1 MASFLFLTQYFAPE
15 VGAAP
20 IRLLEVASALRARGH
35 AVTVVTAMPSHPRGR
50 VFDAYRRKLYMRER
64 VSGVPVV
71 RTWVYAASG
80 KSVAPRLLNYASFMI
95 SSWLGCL
102 STQVPDFVFVESPP
116 LFLGITA
123 YLYARLRRVPYILN
137 VSDLWPDSARALG
150 VLDND
155 RLFKLNEQLEA
166 FLYRHAFRINVVTQ
180 PIADILVGKKA
191 VPHHK
196 ILSLPNG
203 VNLSRF
209 DSAPEHREC
218 DGPPLFSYVGTH
230 GQVQDL
236 DVILDAA
243 HIVRDEARFL
253 LVGDGSDK
261 ARLVD
266 RARTLGLRNVTFCD
280 SRPFEEV
287 PGILAASRAAL
298 VTVRSGDVFRTVRPA
313 KLFPAMASATPV
325 IYAGDDEGSVL
336 VEQSGCGVAVAP
348 GDGHAMAMAVRRL
361 AADPELARRLGA
373 KGRAAVERDY
383 NWDVIVDRWLSDLG
397 VAGT

>member
-35 AVTVVTAMPSHPRGR
+35 LVSVVTAMPSHPRGR
-50 VFDAYRRKLYMRER
+50 VFDGYRRKLYMRER
-64 VSGVPVV
+64 MSGVPVV

-80 KSVAPRLLNYASFMI
+80 KSVAPRLLNYASFTL

-123 YLYARLRRVPYILN
+123 YVYARLRRVPYILN

-150 VLDND
+150 VLNND
-155 RLFKLNEQLEA
+155 RLFRLNEQLEA

-191 VPHHK
+191 VPRHK
-196 ILSLPNG
+196 FLSLPNG

-209 DSAPEHREC
+209 DPAPEPREC
-218 DGPPLFSYVGTH
+218 DAPPLFSYVGTH

-253 LVGDGSDK
+253 LIGEGSDK

-266 RARTLGLRNVTFCD
+266 RARTLGLSNVTFCA

-287 PGILAASRAAL
+287 PRILAASRAAL
-298 VTVRSGDVFRTVRPA
+298 VTVRS
-313 KLFPAMASATPV
+313 
-325 IYAGDDEGSVL
+325 
-336 VEQSGCGVAVAP
+336 
-348 GDGHAMAMAVRRL
+348 
-361 AADPELARRLGA
+361 
-373 KGRAAVERDY
+373 
-383 NWDVIVDRWLSDLG
+383 
-397 VAGT
+397 